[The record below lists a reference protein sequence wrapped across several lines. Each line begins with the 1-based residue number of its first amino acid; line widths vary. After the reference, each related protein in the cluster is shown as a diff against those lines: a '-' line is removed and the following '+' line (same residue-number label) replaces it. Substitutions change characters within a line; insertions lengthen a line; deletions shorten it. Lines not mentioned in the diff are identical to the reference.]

1 MKALALTL
9 LGLGLASQGS
19 GCATTWLIIQGTG
32 SQSILDEGNREVRV
46 PQPGLTEHLIVTMP
60 IAPEYET
67 TPGVNGAPPVR
78 GAALPFAFKCTR
90 TQTGQD
96 LIVRH
101 AYRYGGGWKKG
112 AIAAVLI
119 EAAIGA
125 FGLLTA
131 TQAKP
136 EGYLYGG
143 FFALDAVLTIPLI
156 FIPRKEISAED
167 RVMVNAQL
175 DDSCPEGVAVELAGR
190 TSPIDAAGHVSAE
203 TLREIEQWR
212 TQPSGP
218 LEISFFGQR
227 RELRRYAGG
236 GDPSVEISVPPG
248 TLTH

>member
-1 MKALALTL
+1 MRALLA
-9 LGLGLASQGS
+9 LGLAAQVS

-32 SQSILDEGNREVRV
+32 SATILDEDNHEVRV

-60 IAPEYET
+60 VAPEYET

-78 GAALPFAFKCTR
+78 GAELPFAFKCAR
-90 TQTGQD
+90 TQAGQD

-112 AIAAVLI
+112 VVVAVLL

-125 FGLLTA
+125 LGLLDA

-136 EGYLYGG
+136 AGYVYGG
-143 FFALDAVLTIPLI
+143 FFALDAVLAIPLI
-156 FIPRKEISAED
+156 FIPRKEVSAED
-167 RVMVNAQL
+167 RVAVTSQL

-190 TSPIDAAGHVSAE
+190 SSPIDAAGRVSAE
-203 TLREIEQWR
+203 TVRELEQWR

-218 LEISFFGQR
+218 LEVSFFGQR

-236 GDPSVEISVPPG
+236 AEPSVEISVPPG